1 MKIKTVYVPLRD
13 TADHPAVFDDQ
24 VNDLLAEGWMLGTR
38 KIVEAQ
44 AGASIDV
51 LYAELVLLDPEP
63 EPEPFDPLDLL
74 RQVKEFCRGVDVCI
88 NCPLADWC
96 QQLRK
101 GGDPTD
107 WDLPAP
113 EVLTL

>member
-1 MKIKTVYVPLRD
+1 MKIKTIARNFDWVKE
-13 TADHPAVFDDQ
+13 FDDL
-24 VNDLLAEGWMLGTR
+24 VNDAIEDGWQLAR
-38 KIVEAQ
+38 R
-44 AGASIDV
+44 DV
-51 LYAELVLLDPEP
+51 LPAHSQGRRMLYAELVKLEPEP
-63 EPEPFDPLDLL
+63 EPETVDPLDLL
-74 RQVKEFCRGVDVCI
+74 RQVKEFCRGVDACI